1 MRKDAMTLYLS
12 PRYIG
17 EGFMNFF
24 INLHKVLLFTLFLM
38 LCTLPIVTFGGAL
51 IAYNAALR
59 ALAQDDKFTVSEFF
73 RVFRKKI
80 VCGIPYTLVFAAV
93 VFLLSLPVSQSAV
106 YYVSNFCAVLAFC
119 L

>member
-24 INLHKVLLFTLFLM
+24 VNLHKILLFTLFLL

-73 RVFRKKI
+73 AS
-80 VCGIPYTLVFAAV
+80 FAKRSFAG
-93 VFLLSLPVSQSAV
+93 SRIR
-106 YYVSNFCAVLAFC
+106 
-119 L
+119 